1 MVAPGLQCHHSAA
14 GSTDDLQRHRR
25 QNMKMIVLPIWNDR
39 EVEDLIGNLL
49 RAGVLLAALIVFI
62 GAVVYLARHGS
73 EPADYRVFHGE
84 PSDFRTIQGVW
95 RGTLAFQ
102 GRGIIQLGLLVLI
115 ATPVARVA
123 LSIVGFAA
131 ERDRMYVG
139 FALMVLVI
147 LLYSLFGSS

>member
-1 MVAPGLQCHHSAA
+1 MIGLP
-14 GSTDDLQRHRR
+14 
-25 QNMKMIVLPIWNDR
+25 VWNDR
-39 EVEDLIGNLL
+39 KVEDLVGSLL
-49 RAGVLLAALIVFI
+49 RAGVFLAAVVVFC
-62 GAVVYLARHGS
+62 GAIVYLAKHGG

-84 PSDFRTIQGVW
+84 PNQLRTISGIL
-95 RGTLAFQ
+95 REALAFQ
-102 GRGIIQLGLLVLI
+102 GRGIMQLGLLLLI

-139 FALMVLVI
+139 FAVIVLVI

>member
-1 MVAPGLQCHHSAA
+1 MIGLP
-14 GSTDDLQRHRR
+14 
-25 QNMKMIVLPIWNDR
+25 VWNDR
-39 EVEDLIGNLL
+39 KVEDLVGSLL
-49 RAGVLLAALIVFI
+49 RAGVFLAAVVVFC
-62 GAVVYLARHGS
+62 GAIVYLAKHGG

-84 PSDFRTIQGVW
+84 PNQLRTISGIL
-95 RGTLAFQ
+95 REALAFQ
-102 GRGIIQLGLLVLI
+102 GRGIMQLGLLLLI

-139 FALMVLVI
+139 FAAIVLVI

>member
-1 MVAPGLQCHHSAA
+1 MIGLP
-14 GSTDDLQRHRR
+14 
-25 QNMKMIVLPIWNDR
+25 VWNDR
-39 EVEDLIGNLL
+39 KVEDLVGSLL
-49 RAGVLLAALIVFI
+49 RAGVFLAAVVVFC
-62 GAVVYLARHGS
+62 GAIVYLAKHGG

-84 PSDFRTIQGVW
+84 PNQLRTISGIL
-95 RGTLAFQ
+95 REALAFQ
-102 GRGIIQLGLLVLI
+102 GRGIIQLGLLLLI

-139 FALMVLVI
+139 FAAIVLVI

>member
-1 MVAPGLQCHHSAA
+1 MKVIALPLW
-14 GSTDDLQRHRR
+14 TDR
-25 QNMKMIVLPIWNDR
+25 K
-39 EVEDLIGNLL
+39 VEDLIGNLL
-49 RAGVLLAALIVFI
+49 RTGVLLSALIVFI
-62 GAVVYLARHGS
+62 GAVVYLARHGTQ
-73 EPADYRVFHGE
+73 PADYRVFHGE
-84 PSDFRTIQGVW
+84 PTDLRTIPGVL
-95 RGTLAFQ
+95 REAFAFQ

-123 LSIVGFAA
+123 LSIIGFAA